1 MAKTRIQYIKE
12 AAKKLVDS
20 NGNYKNE
27 YLHLINIFNQ
37 NNKNH

>member
-20 NGNYKNE
+20 KDTR
-27 YLHLINIFNQ
+27 NIQ
-37 NNKNH
+37 GRHADYRA